1 MAQESPR
8 LLSDFTPGLESQH
21 TEWPWAQPGPYG
33 LLKAWQRGRV
43 IQEYGPN
50 LSSCIEKIDPVS
62 RAVWPNRPPPKTTT
76 TKNPKQTNKKPSASY
91 KLTQWLVLSSVLQ
104 KGSYS
109 TKMCSDGDCGKLQAW
124 IAICSLK
131 DEQKEKVK
139 KRPIETYCKL
149 WATLLDD
156 SWL

>member
-50 LSSCIEKIDPVS
+50 LSSCIEKIARNSFFTYTLIPEILFLEDV
-62 RAVWPNRPPPKTTT
+62 AFF
-76 TKNPKQTNKKPSASY
+76 
-91 KLTQWLVLSSVLQ
+91 L
-104 KGSYS
+104 G
-109 TKMCSDGDCGKLQAW
+109 DGIYERVYD
-124 IAICSLK
+124 
-131 DEQKEKVK
+131 
-139 KRPIETYCKL
+139 Y
-149 WATLLDD
+149 TLFVYFGLHT
-156 SWL
+156 